1 MGRLLDWAARRR
13 SAVVTGV
20 GVLVVATL
28 VTTVAVASSGYEA
41 QRLDLSDGTVWV
53 ANGERAAIG
62 RANTDVLQLNS
73 AVRSSGADI
82 SVAQRGQ
89 DVLLVDRGNATVGVV
104 DTATAQIAESVPLP
118 PESPEVSLAGDRA
131 LVVSQGTGE
140 VWSQPLTDLSS
151 FSNEVD
157 PDLSL
162 GKGLVTSVTPEG
174 TVAAYSSDTGEVSV
188 FDGTTS
194 PDVAETHDVP
204 AASSAGY
211 QVATVGDH
219 WAVLDT
225 GAGALVVDGR
235 QVDLSDR
242 VSGGLALQTGSDTGD
257 GVLVATSTGL
267 LSVSFDGDRVTE
279 VVDGRDGKPTRPVLV
294 DDCRFAAWAGGSAWS
309 DCASSRGGVLALDD
323 VPGGADLVFDV
334 NEGRVVLNDPATGRS
349 WAVQRAGQL
358 IDNWS
363 DLFQEDRDREEQQEN
378 DDDQPPELDPD
389 QKAPVAVDDAFG
401 ARPGRASTLPVLLN
415 DYDPN
420 GDPLVVE
427 QTETLDDS
435 VGRIDLVNDR
445 QQVLL
450 TLADTASGSFA
461 FEYTITDGRGGQ
473 ATATVTVTVRQAAEN
488 SPPGQVRN
496 TTAAVSSSGR
506 VTSSVLGDW
515 VDPDGDAFYL
525 TSAGGAAGVSYKP
538 SGDVVYQDAGAGE
551 AAVDVPLTV
560 SDGRDEGRGSLA
572 ISIMGAG
579 QVPLEAL
586 AFSQQAYAGQQLT
599 VRPLSYARG
608 GTGTIKLNSVP
619 AKADVTV
626 TPNYEQGTFRFAS
639 DAPGTH
645 LLEYTVTD
653 GDQTATGTVRIDV
666 QSPPDAGTPPIT
678 TPKTVFVETLGTQTL
693 DVVATD
699 RDPANNVL
707 MLTATDAVPVSSGVK
722 VETLD
727 QRYARVTLTAPLEDG
742 PVTFGYTVSNGLAS
756 AVGTV
761 TVVEIPRR
769 AITQPPIATDDQ
781 VTVRV
786 GDSIDVAVLANDEQ
800 PDGDELS
807 LVPRLETDV
816 PAGSGL
822 LFASGNRLRYLAPSS
837 PGNVTATYTVEG
849 PDGQRASAQVAIA
862 VREVDA
868 GSNAAPAPQ
877 AVTARVVAG
886 ETVRVGIPLDGIDP
900 DGDSVQL
907 LGVGTNPEKG
917 SVSTVG
923 TDYVEYQA
931 NASSA
936 GTDSFTYTV
945 VDGLGARATGTVRVG
960 ISTRADGSRNPI
972 AVADAVTMRPGGS
985 ITVRVL
991 DNDSDPDGGALSVD
1005 TVEPNGEGIVAKVVS
1020 GTMVSVTPPESP
1032 GTYGLVYTVS
1042 NQQGG
1047 QSSTF
1052 VTVTVDP
1059 DAPLNYPLADDTVLG
1074 LSDIAGRQTVTVN
1087 PLTNV
1092 FFSDG
1097 STSRLD
1103 LALEPGFGTTAE
1115 VTPNSRVTVR
1125 ITDSSQIIPFSVARK
1140 DDPGVRAYA
1149 FIVVPGFDDAL
1160 PQIDR
1165 TVRPVSVESEKAVT
1179 IDLNRYVIS
1188 AGTNGVRLTDPGTVR
1203 ATNSNGDD
1211 LVVDDTTL
1219 RFTSADLFSGTASI
1233 SFQVTDGR
1241 SADDPDGRTAS
1252 LVLPITVTSR
1262 ENQPPVFNGVS
1273 VDLEPGQSRTLD
1285 LDRLTTYPYPDD
1297 LDELTY
1303 SVDQG
1308 GVAGFGFD
1316 LSGSRLTVSADA
1328 GTVKGTSR
1336 SLPVAVSDALNQGR
1350 GGTVTL
1356 SVVGSTRPL
1365 AQPAADRAVVRR
1377 GASTTVDVLQNDQA
1391 TNPFPGQAL
1400 RVVAIRG
1407 LNGGS
1412 VPAGVSI
1419 TPSGDN
1425 RSLAVSVAASAAPGD
1440 TNLQYQVA
1448 DVTNDPD
1455 RYVWGT
1461 VAISVQ
1467 DVPNAPNAPVR
1478 TGTFTGGQLTLSYT
1492 APAANNSPLTGYRLT
1507 GLGSAGGSYTKD
1519 CGLATVCTLTDLD
1532 PEQTFRFSVTAVNGI
1547 GESADSASSEPYSAD
1562 YVPAAPTGVTLSP
1575 SRSTPLALDLSW
1587 NAVPRPVPGTS
1598 VRKYVVEMTGPNAPP
1613 TFQTSE
1619 PGRQIT
1625 GLVAGASYTA
1635 TVHAE
1640 NAAMVTGSA
1649 DWARTVSSVVEAVG
1663 TPAGVQVTATVADGG
1678 NGWVAL
1684 AFPDTNVGA
1693 KDKVSYSFGR
1703 ANGNVGAPVCSPTQK
1718 PNTVTLTDGVDRTA
1732 QDGQTY
1738 TYFVYASN
1746 SLFCTASASGAIQS
1760 LKNPGQASATVS
1772 VERHGLEDDYDVRV
1786 TNLASSGDVPVGK
1799 YEARVGTGAWRDVE
1813 AGDFLTSRADSSV
1826 YGRNLSISIR
1836 ACRDDSDNY
1845 CGDASTVSAVP
1856 VSFILLQPVYVAG
1869 DTAIGDARKGSWSI
1883 DAPGLNGLTEMKFRC
1898 GESDLADLKPGA
1910 NTCDGEGDLLRGPP
1924 LTIVL
1929 GANGTT
1935 YTKTYDAPLG

>member
-104 DTATAQIAESVPLP
+104 DTATAEIAESVPLP

-162 GKGLVTSVTPEG
+162 GQGLVTSVTPEG
-174 TVAAYSSDTGEVSV
+174 TVAAYSTDTGEVSV

-363 DLFQEDRDREEQQEN
+363 DLFHEDRDREEQQEN

-461 FEYTITDGRGGQ
+461 FDYTITDGRGGQ

-488 SPPGQVRN
+488 LPPGQVRN

-538 SGDVVYQDAGAGE
+538 SGDVVYQDSGAGE

-619 AKADVTV
+619 AKADMTV

-699 RDPANNVL
+699 RDPANNVI

-786 GDSIDVAVLANDEQ
+786 GDSIDVDVLANDEQ

-1377 GASTTVDVLQNDQA
+1377 GASATVDVLQNDQA

-1547 GESADSASSEPYSAD
+1547 GESAASASSEPYSAD
-1562 YVPAAPTGVTLSP
+1562 YVPAAPTGVKAVPTANAGELQ
-1575 SRSTPLALDLSW
+1575 LSW
-1587 NAVPRPVPGTS
+1587 NPVPKPSPGTA
-1598 VRKYVVEMTGPNAPP
+1598 VVGYTIEMTGENAPARRDTVSTSTVVGGLTP
-1613 TFQTSE
+1613 GQQYTFRVFARNSAQVS
-1619 PGRQIT
+1619 
-1625 GLVAGASYTA
+1625 SD
-1635 TVHAE
+1635 
-1640 NAAMVTGSA
+1640 A
-1649 DWARTVSSVVEAVG
+1649 DWARSDLAQASAFGPPGQTAPSAVV
-1663 TPAGVQVTATVADGG
+1663 QADG
-1678 NGWVAL
+1678 
-1684 AFPDTNVGA
+1684 TIR
-1693 KDKVSYSFGR
+1693 VSWSPASAAGS
-1703 ANGNVGAPVCSPTQK
+1703 APVTYSLWRSEGTSTGTDCSASRTKIASSASSPTDDK
-1718 PNTVTLTDGVDRTA
+1718 TA
-1732 QDGQTY
+1732 ENGKRY
-1738 TYFVYASN
+1738 TYFVQADN
-1746 SLFCTASASGAIQS
+1746 TVFCSASPTSVSS
-1760 LKNPGQASATVS
+1760 LPGKARGTVTI
-1772 VERHGLEDDYDVRV
+1772 ENNNNRDQFDVRV
-1786 TNLASSGDVPVGK
+1786 TNLGVDGDADGVFYQAKFADKDWTTPSADGFV
-1799 YEARVGTGAWRDVE
+1799 
-1813 AGDFLTSRADSSV
+1813 TSLADSSV
-1826 YGRNLSISIR
+1826 YGRNASVILR
-1836 ACRDDSDNY
+1836 ACRASSCSNLTS
-1845 CGDASTVSAVP
+1845 DASQRVTPVQTVGTVDSCQPAGRLATTDPRNPGGPTTTTLAIQYNVPLVLGIPNWVNADPEDEKAVP
-1856 VSFILLQPVYVAG
+1856 ADAVGARIKATVAPETG
-1869 DTAIGDARKGSWSI
+1869 DPQTASAWVTAS
-1883 DAPGLNGLTEMKFRC
+1883 C
-1898 GESDLADLKPGA
+1898 G
-1910 NTCDGEGDLLRGPP
+1910 
-1924 LTIVL
+1924 
-1929 GANGTT
+1929 
-1935 YTKTYDAPLG
+1935 

>member
-20 GVLVVATL
+20 GVVVVTTL
-28 VTTVAVASSGYEA
+28 VTTIAVASNGYEA
-41 QRLDLSDGTVWV
+41 QRVDLSDGTVWV
-53 ANGERAAIG
+53 ANGERSAIG

-73 AVRSSGADI
+73 AVRGTGADL

-89 DVLLVDRGNATVGVV
+89 DVLLVDRSNATVGVV
-104 DTATAQIAESVPLP
+104 DTATAEVAESVPLP
-118 PESPEVSLAGDRA
+118 PESPDVSIAGDRA

-140 VWSQPLTDLSS
+140 VWSQPLSDLSS
-151 FSNEVD
+151 FSTEVD

-162 GKGLVTSVTPEG
+162 GKGLVTSVTADG
-174 TVAAYSSDTGEVSV
+174 TVAAYSTDTGRVSL
-188 FDGTTS
+188 FDGTVS
-194 PDVAETHDVP
+194 PDVTETHDVP
-204 AASSAGY
+204 ASSSAGY
-211 QVATVGDH
+211 QVASVGSH
-219 WAVLDT
+219 WAVLDAVT
-225 GAGALVVDGR
+225 GALVVDGR

-242 VSGGLALQTGSDTGD
+242 ASGGLALQAGSDTGD
-257 GVLVATSTGL
+257 AVLVATSTGL
-267 LSVSFDGDRVTE
+267 LSVAVDSSRVTE
-279 VVDGRDGKPTRPVLV
+279 VVGGREGEPARPVV
-294 DDCRFAAWAGGSAWS
+294 VGDCRFAAWAGGSAWS
-309 DCASSRGGVLALDD
+309 DCASARGGVLDLDQ
-323 VPGGADLVFDV
+323 VAGGADLVFDV
-334 NEGRVVLNDPATGRS
+334 NARRVVLNDPATGRS
-349 WAVQRAGQL
+349 WAVQRSGQL

-363 DLFQEDRDREEQQEN
+363 DLFQEDRDQEEQQEN
-378 DDDQPPELDPD
+378 DDEQPPELDLD
-389 QKAPVAVDDAFG
+389 QKPPVAVDDAFG
-401 ARPGRASTLPVLLN
+401 ARPGRATTVPVLLN

-420 GDPLVVE
+420 GDPLVVDDVSP
-427 QTETLDDS
+427 LDDS
-435 VGRIDLVNDR
+435 VGRLDLVNDR

-450 TLADTASGSFA
+450 TLTDSASGA
-461 FEYTITDGRGGQ
+461 FTFDYTISDGRGGQ
-473 ATATVTVTVRQAAEN
+473 ASATVTVTVRQPSEN
-488 SPPGQVRN
+488 SPPQQARR
-496 TTAAVSSSGR
+496 TTASVSSSGR
-506 VTSSVLGDW
+506 VTTSVLGDW

-525 TSAGGAAGVSYKP
+525 TSAGGVAGVSYKP
-538 SGDVVYQDAGAGE
+538 SGDVVYQDAGAGDTT
-551 AAVDVPLTV
+551 VDVPLTV
-560 SDGRDEGRGSLA
+560 SDGRDEGRGTL
-572 ISIMGAG
+572 SIDVMGAG

-586 AFSQQAYAGQQLT
+586 PFSQQAYAGQQLT
-599 VRPLSYARG
+599 VRPLTYARG

-619 AKADVTV
+619 AKDDVTV
-626 TPNYEQGTFRFAS
+626 TPNYEQGTFRFLS
-639 DAPGTH
+639 DTPGTH

-653 GDQTATGTVRIDV
+653 GDQTATGTVRVDV

-678 TPKTVFVETLGTQTL
+678 TPKTIFVETLGTQTL

-707 MLTATDAVPVSSGVK
+707 MLTATDAVPASSGVR

-727 QRYARVTLTAPLEDG
+727 QRYARITLAAPLDDG

-756 AVGTV
+756 ATGTV

-786 GDSIDVAVLANDEQ
+786 GDSIDIDVLANDEQ
-800 PDGDELS
+800 PDGDELT
-807 LVPRLETDV
+807 LVPRLESDV

-822 LFASGNRLRYLAPSS
+822 LFASGNRLRYLAPST

-868 GSNAAPAPQ
+868 GSNAAPSPQ
-877 AVTARVVAG
+877 SVTARVVAG
-886 ETVRVGIPLDGIDP
+886 ETVRVGVPLDGIDP

-917 SVSTVG
+917 SVATVG

-991 DNDSDPDGGALSVD
+991 DNDSDPDGGTLSVD
-1005 TVEPNGEGIVAKVVS
+1005 AVEPNGDGVVAKVVS
-1020 GTMVSVTPPESP
+1020 GTMVSVTPPETP

-1042 NQQGG
+1042 NERGG

-1097 STSRLD
+1097 STSQLD
-1103 LALEPGFGTTAE
+1103 LGLAPGFGSTAE

-1125 ITDSSQIIPFSVARK
+1125 ITDSSQIVPFSVSRK
-1140 DDPGVRAYA
+1140 DDPGIRAYA

-1160 PQIDR
+1160 PQVDR
-1165 TVRPVSVESEKAVT
+1165 TVRPITVESEKAVT
-1179 IDLNRYVIS
+1179 IDLDRYVIS

-1262 ENQPPVFNGVS
+1262 ENQPPVFNGAS

-1285 LDRLTTYPYPDD
+1285 LARLTTYPYPDD
-1297 LDELTY
+1297 VDELSY
-1303 SVDQG
+1303 SIEQSG
-1308 GVAGFGFD
+1308 AAGFGYD
-1316 LSGSRLTVSADA
+1316 LSGSKLTVSADA
-1328 GTVKGTSR
+1328 GAAKGTSR
-1336 SLPVAVSDALNQGR
+1336 SLPVAVSDALNPGR
-1350 GGTVTL
+1350 SGAVTL

-1365 AQPAADRAVVRR
+1365 AQPAADRAVVKR

-1407 LNGGS
+1407 LNGSS

-1461 VAISVQ
+1461 VTISVQ

-1478 TGTFTGGQLTLSYT
+1478 SGTFTGGQLALSYT

-1507 GLGSAGGSYTKD
+1507 GTGSAGGSYSRD

-1547 GESADSASSEPYSAD
+1547 GESAASASSAPYSAD
-1562 YVPAAPTGVTLSP
+1562 YVPAAPTGVRVVPT
-1575 SRSTPLALDLSW
+1575 STAGELQISW
-1587 NAVPRPVPGTS
+1587 NAVPKPSPGTAVVGYTVEGTGQNAPARRDTTSTSTVVGGLVPGQP
-1598 VRKYVVEMTGPNAPP
+1598 Y
-1613 TFQTSE
+1613 TF
-1619 PGRQIT
+1619 R
-1625 GLVAGASYTA
+1625 VFAR
-1635 TVHAE
+1635 
-1640 NAAMVTGSA
+1640 NAAQVTSDT
-1649 DWARTVSSVVEAVG
+1649 DWARSDAAQASAFGPPGQTAPNAVVQADGSIRVSWSDAS
-1663 TPAGVQVTATVADGG
+1663 PAGSAPVT
-1678 NGWVAL
+1678 
-1684 AFPDTNVGA
+1684 
-1693 KDKVSYSFGR
+1693 YSLWR
-1703 ANGNVGAPVCSPTQK
+1703 SEGNVGGTDCSPSRSRLSSNASSPSDDK
-1718 PNTVTLTDGVDRTA
+1718 TA
-1732 QDGQTY
+1732 ENGKRY
-1738 TYFVYASN
+1738 TYFVYADN
-1746 SLFCTASASGAIQS
+1746 SVFCS
-1760 LKNPGQASATVS
+1760 ASATSVS
-1772 VERHGLEDDYDVRV
+1772 SLPGRARGTVTVANSGQDRFDVRV
-1786 TNLASSGDVPVGK
+1786 TDLSVEGDADGVFFQAK
-1799 YEARVGTGAWRDVE
+1799 F
-1813 AGDFLTSRADSSV
+1813 GDKDWVTPSADGYVTSLADSSV
-1826 YGRNLSISIR
+1826 YGRNASVVIR
-1836 ACRDDSDNY
+1836 ACRATSCSNQNSEASAGVTPLQTVGEITSCQPAGRLTTNDPRNAGGNTSTTFEIQYNVPILGITSWRNASSDDP
-1845 CGDASTVSAVP
+1845 TAVP
-1856 VSFILLQPVYVAG
+1856 ADAEQVRIKATVVPASG
-1869 DTAIGDARKGSWSI
+1869 DPQTASGWVTA
-1883 DAPGLNGLTEMKFRC
+1883 NC
-1898 GESDLADLKPGA
+1898 G
-1910 NTCDGEGDLLRGPP
+1910 
-1924 LTIVL
+1924 
-1929 GANGTT
+1929 
-1935 YTKTYDAPLG
+1935 